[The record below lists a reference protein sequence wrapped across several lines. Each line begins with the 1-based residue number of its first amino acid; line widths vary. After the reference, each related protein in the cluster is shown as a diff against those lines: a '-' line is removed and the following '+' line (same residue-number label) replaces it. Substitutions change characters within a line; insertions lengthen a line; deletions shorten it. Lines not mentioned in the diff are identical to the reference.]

1 MKTRIYNAMKTRIY
15 NFIEYVIDEMPYYKV
30 FILFTVLIQPITIP
44 SIMFLFGEGIIKDLI
59 FSIFLSMLFST
70 YFLLIIYEMRRVTI
84 FWNAVHNFQADL
96 NEVKTKQDVLSL
108 KSKYNKLRELSTGL
122 KTHSGKL
129 DELRA
134 VMTVKFE
141 LLPDSNTNS
150 VTNQ

>member
-1 MKTRIYNAMKTRIY
+1 MKTRIY
-15 NFIEYVIDEMPYYKV
+15 NFIKYVFDEMPYYKV
-30 FILFTVLIQPITIP
+30 FILFTLLIQPISIP
-44 SIMFLFGEGIIKDLI
+44 LIMFLFEVGIIKALI
-59 FSIFLSMLFST
+59 FSIGLSMLFST
-70 YFLLIIYEMRRVTI
+70 YVLLIIYEMRRVTT
-84 FWNAVHNFQADL
+84 FWNAVNDFQCDL

-122 KTHSGKL
+122 KTHNGKL

-141 LLPDSNTNS
+141 LLPDSDTNS